1 MTFLWGRSLLPPS
14 SPQTIFISI
23 FPSYLWIIKNWAVFF
38 KKQVQQG
45 RSSHLCS
52 VTCIYLNY
60 PEQWLKSSDVTPE
73 TLVPYFHNWIFSW
86 RVLPSF
92 LEIREHFHSRES
104 QNIWK
109 RYYHPI
115 FLFFFF
121 LIASM
126 QTLYT
131 NAQGISCI
139 ELNSLCPSP
148 LSLTPSLS
156 FPLPNKNTCQTSNV
170 ISLKEKLQ

>member
-86 RVLPSF
+86 KVLPSF

-121 LIASM
+121 DCKYADLVY
-126 QTLYT
+126 QCTGYFLYRT
-131 NAQGISCI
+131 EFAVSITFVFD
-139 ELNSLCPSP
+139 P
-148 LSLTPSLS
+148 
-156 FPLPNKNTCQTSNV
+156 FPFLPPPQQKHMSNK
-170 ISLKEKLQ
+170 